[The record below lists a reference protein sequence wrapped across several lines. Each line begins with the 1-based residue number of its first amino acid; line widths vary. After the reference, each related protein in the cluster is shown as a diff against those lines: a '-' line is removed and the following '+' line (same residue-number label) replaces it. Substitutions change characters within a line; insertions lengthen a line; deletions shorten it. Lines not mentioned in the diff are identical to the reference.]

1 MVVNQSNRRISYIGG
16 IVWLMGFG
24 LLAAASIII
33 AMSLPIPSADVSG
46 VMAWAQQHQTLL
58 QLADEM
64 LACGA
69 SILLV
74 IVVVLY
80 GKLRKRHPVGVSVL
94 LALGIVVAIGAF
106 YAMMALGRLVY
117 PVNGLPINSATS
129 VLSASQLF
137 AGLHWMALAL
147 AACIIAVAVITKS
160 RLIILT
166 SACVA
171 LLKVVGTYYAGKVS
185 VPLMVIS
192 EVALFGWSI
201 MIMAWMSSKKFKIQT
216 TL

>member
-117 PVNGLPINSATS
+117 PVNGLPISSATS

-171 LLKVVGTYYAGKVS
+171 LLKVVGIYYAGKVS

>member
-171 LLKVVGTYYAGKVS
+171 LLKVVGTYYAGEVS
-185 VPLMVIS
+185 VPLTVVS
-192 EVALFGWSI
+192 EVVLLGWSI
-201 MIMAWMSSKKFKIQT
+201 MIAVWVSHKEFEV
-216 TL
+216 

>member
-117 PVNGLPINSATS
+117 PVNGLTISSATS

-160 RLIILT
+160 RIIILT

-192 EVALFGWSI
+192 EVALFGRSI
-201 MIMAWMSSKKFKIQT
+201 MMMAWMSSKKFKMQT

>member
-16 IVWLMGFG
+16 VVWLMGFG

-117 PVNGLPINSATS
+117 SVNGLPINSATS

-192 EVALFGWSI
+192 EVALLGWSI

>member
-46 VMAWAQQHQTLL
+46 VMAWVQQHQTIL
-58 QLADEM
+58 QLVDEM

-160 RLIILT
+160 RIIILT

-171 LLKVVGTYYAGKVS
+171 LLKVVGTYYAGEVS
-185 VPLMVIS
+185 VPLTVVS
-192 EVALFGWSI
+192 EVTLLGWSI
-201 MIMAWMSSKKFKIQT
+201 MIAVWVSHKEFEV
-216 TL
+216 

>member
-94 LALGIVVAIGAF
+94 LALGIVVAIGTF

-117 PVNGLPINSATS
+117 PVNGLPINSVTS

-201 MIMAWMSSKKFKIQT
+201 MIMAWMSSKKFKMQT

>member
-1 MVVNQSNRRISYIGG
+1 MVANQSNRRISYIGG
-16 IVWLMGFG
+16 VVWLMGFG

-160 RLIILT
+160 RIIILT

>member
-1 MVVNQSNRRISYIGG
+1 MVVNQNSRRISYIGG

-24 LLAAASIII
+24 LLASASVSI

-46 VMAWAQQHQTLL
+46 VMAWAQQYQTLL

-117 PVNGLPINSATS
+117 PVNGLPIDSAIS

-147 AACIIAVAVITKS
+147 SACVIAVAVITKS

-171 LLKVVGTYYAGKVS
+171 LLKVVGTYYAGEVS
-185 VPLMVIS
+185 VPLTVVS
-192 EVALFGWSI
+192 EVVLLGWSI
-201 MIMAWMSSKKFKIQT
+201 MIAVWVSHKEFEV
-216 TL
+216 

>member
-1 MVVNQSNRRISYIGG
+1 MVKQGSRRISYIGS

-24 LLAAASIII
+24 LLAAACISI

-46 VMAWAQQHQTLL
+46 VMAWAQQYQTLL

-117 PVNGLPINSATS
+117 PVNGLPIDSAIS

-147 AACIIAVAVITKS
+147 AACVIAVAIITKS
-160 RLIILT
+160 RIIILT
-166 SACVA
+166 SVCVA
-171 LLKVVGTYYAGKVS
+171 LLKVVGTYYAGEVS
-185 VPLMVIS
+185 VPLTVVS
-192 EVALFGWSI
+192 EVTLFGWSI
-201 MIMAWMSSKKFKIQT
+201 MMVVWISRKEVET
-216 TL
+216 

>member
-24 LLAAASIII
+24 LLAAASVSI
-33 AMSLPIPSADVSG
+33 AMSLPIPSVDASG
-46 VMAWAQQHQTLL
+46 VMAWVQQHQTLL
-58 QLADEM
+58 QLADEI

-117 PVNGLPINSATS
+117 PVNGLPIDSATS

-147 AACIIAVAVITKS
+147 SACVIAVAIITKS

-171 LLKVVGTYYAGKVS
+171 LLKVVGTYYAGEVS
-185 VPLMVIS
+185 VPLTVVS

-201 MIMAWMSSKKFKIQT
+201 MIAVWVSHKEFEV
-216 TL
+216 

>member
-1 MVVNQSNRRISYIGG
+1 MVVNQSSRRISYIGG

-117 PVNGLPINSATS
+117 SVNGLPINSATS

-147 AACIIAVAVITKS
+147 AACIIVVAVITKS
-160 RLIILT
+160 RIIILT

-201 MIMAWMSSKKFKIQT
+201 MMMSWMSSKKFKMQT

>member
-1 MVVNQSNRRISYIGG
+1 MVKQGSRRISYIGS

-24 LLAAASIII
+24 LLAAACISI
-33 AMSLPIPSADVSG
+33 AMSLPIPSVDASG
-46 VMAWAQQHQTLL
+46 VMAWVQQYRTIL
-58 QLADEM
+58 QMADEI

-69 SILLV
+69 SMLLAV
-74 IVVVLY
+74 IVVLY
-80 GKLRKRHPVGVSVL
+80 GRHRERHPVGMSVV
-94 LALGIVVAIGAF
+94 LALGVIVAIGAF

-117 PVNGLPINSATS
+117 PVNGLPIDSATS

-147 AACIIAVAVITKS
+147 AACVIAVAIITKS

-171 LLKVVGTYYAGKVS
+171 LLKVVGTYYAGEVS
-185 VPLMVIS
+185 VPLTVVS
-192 EVALFGWSI
+192 EVTLFGWSI
-201 MIMAWMSSKKFKIQT
+201 MMVVWISRKEVET
-216 TL
+216 

>member
-46 VMAWAQQHQTLL
+46 VMAWVQQHQTIL

-160 RLIILT
+160 RIIILT

-171 LLKVVGTYYAGKVS
+171 LLKVVGTYYAGEVS
-185 VPLMVIS
+185 VLLTVVS
-192 EVALFGWSI
+192 EVTLLGWSI
-201 MIMAWMSSKKFKIQT
+201 MIAVWVSHNEFEVQ
-216 TL
+216 

>member
-1 MVVNQSNRRISYIGG
+1 MKQGSRRISYIGS

-24 LLAAASIII
+24 LLAAACISI
-33 AMSLPIPSADVSG
+33 AMSLPIPSVDASG
-46 VMAWAQQHQTLL
+46 VMAWVQQHQTLL
-58 QLADEM
+58 QLADEI

-69 SILLV
+69 SILLA

-117 PVNGLPINSATS
+117 PVNGLPIDSATS

-147 AACIIAVAVITKS
+147 SACVIAVAIITKS

-171 LLKVVGTYYAGKVS
+171 LLKVVGTYYAGEVS
-185 VPLMVIS
+185 VPLTVVS

-201 MIMAWMSSKKFKIQT
+201 MIAVWVSHKEFEV
-216 TL
+216 

>member
-1 MVVNQSNRRISYIGG
+1 MVVNQSRRISYIGG

-46 VMAWAQQHQTLL
+46 VMAWVQQHQTHL

-94 LALGIVVAIGAF
+94 LALGTVVAIGAF

-160 RLIILT
+160 RIIILT

-201 MIMAWMSSKKFKIQT
+201 MIMAWMSSKKFKMQT

>member
-1 MVVNQSNRRISYIGG
+1 MVVNQSGRRISYIGS

-24 LLAAASIII
+24 LLAAASVSI

-46 VMAWAQQHQTLL
+46 VMAWVRQHQTTF
-58 QLADEM
+58 QIADEM

-69 SILLV
+69 SMLLAV
-74 IVVVLY
+74 VVVLY
-80 GKLRKRHPVGVSVL
+80 GKLKKRHPVGMGVV

-117 PVNGLPINSATS
+117 SVNGLPIDSATT

-137 AGLHWMALAL
+137 AGLHWVALAL
-147 AACIIAVAVITKS
+147 AACVIAVAIITKS
-160 RLIILT
+160 RIIILT
-166 SACVA
+166 SVCVA
-171 LLKVVGTYYAGKVS
+171 LLKIVGTYYSGAVL
-185 VPLMVIS
+185 VPLTAVS

-201 MIMAWMSSKKFKIQT
+201 MMVAWCVARNLKSK
-216 TL
+216 

>member
-1 MVVNQSNRRISYIGG
+1 MVNQSNRRISYIGG

-147 AACIIAVAVITKS
+147 AACVIAVAAITKS

-201 MIMAWMSSKKFKIQT
+201 MMMAWMSSKKFKMQT

>member
-1 MVVNQSNRRISYIGG
+1 MVVNQSSRRISYIGG

-147 AACIIAVAVITKS
+147 AACIIVVAVITKS
-160 RLIILT
+160 RIIILT
-166 SACVA
+166 SACVV

>member
-24 LLAAASIII
+24 LLAVASIII

-80 GKLRKRHPVGVSVL
+80 GKLRKQHPVGVSVL

-160 RLIILT
+160 RIIILT

-171 LLKVVGTYYAGKVS
+171 LLKVVGTYYAGEVS
-185 VPLMVIS
+185 VPLTVVL
-192 EVALFGWSI
+192 EVTLLGWSI
-201 MIMAWMSSKKFKIQT
+201 MIAVWVSHKEFEV
-216 TL
+216 

>member
-1 MVVNQSNRRISYIGG
+1 MVVNQSNRHISYIGG

-33 AMSLPIPSADVSG
+33 AMSLPITSTDVSG

-160 RLIILT
+160 RIIILT

-201 MIMAWMSSKKFKIQT
+201 MIMAWMSSKKFKMQT

>member
-16 IVWLMGFG
+16 IVWLTGFG

-117 PVNGLPINSATS
+117 SVNGLPINSATS

-147 AACIIAVAVITKS
+147 AACIIVVAVITKS
-160 RLIILT
+160 RIIILT

-201 MIMAWMSSKKFKIQT
+201 MMMSWMSSKKFKMQT

>member
-117 PVNGLPINSATS
+117 SVNGLPINSATS

-147 AACIIAVAVITKS
+147 SACVIAVAIITKS

-166 SACVA
+166 SACVT
-171 LLKVVGTYYAGKVS
+171 LLKVVGTYYAGEVS
-185 VPLMVIS
+185 VPLTVLS
-192 EVALFGWSI
+192 EVSLFGWSI
-201 MIMAWMSSKKFKIQT
+201 MMVVWISRKEFGTPT

>member
-24 LLAAASIII
+24 LLAAASVSI

-46 VMAWAQQHQTLL
+46 VMAWAQQYQTLL

-117 PVNGLPINSATS
+117 SVNGLPIDSATS

-147 AACIIAVAVITKS
+147 AACVIAVAIITKS

-171 LLKVVGTYYAGKVS
+171 LLKVVGTYYAGEVS
-185 VPLMVIS
+185 VPLTVVS
-192 EVALFGWSI
+192 EVTLFGWSI
-201 MIMAWMSSKKFKIQT
+201 MMVVWISRKEVET
-216 TL
+216 

>member
-46 VMAWAQQHQTLL
+46 VMAWVQQHQTLL

-160 RLIILT
+160 RIIILT

-171 LLKVVGTYYAGKVS
+171 LLKVVGTYYAGEVS
-185 VPLMVIS
+185 VPLTVVS
-192 EVALFGWSI
+192 EVTLLGWSI
-201 MIMAWMSSKKFKIQT
+201 MIAVWVSHKEFEV
-216 TL
+216 

>member
-1 MVVNQSNRRISYIGG
+1 MVEQGSRRISYIGS

-24 LLAAASIII
+24 LLAAACISI
-33 AMSLPIPSADVSG
+33 AMSLPIPSVDASG
-46 VMAWAQQHQTLL
+46 VMAWVQQHQTLL
-58 QLADEM
+58 QLADEI

-69 SILLV
+69 SILLA
-74 IVVVLY
+74 IVVVPY
-80 GKLRKRHPVGVSVL
+80 GKFRERHPVGASVL
-94 LALGIVVAIGAF
+94 LALGVIATIGAF

-117 PVNGLPINSATS
+117 PVNGLPIDSATS

-147 AACIIAVAVITKS
+147 SACVIAVAIITKS

-171 LLKVVGTYYAGKVS
+171 LLKVVGTYYAGEVS
-185 VPLMVIS
+185 VPLTVVS
-192 EVALFGWSI
+192 EVTLLGWSI
-201 MIMAWMSSKKFKIQT
+201 MIAVWVSHKEFEV
-216 TL
+216 